1 MTSTLL
7 ELVVVG
13 MKDRLLIASD
23 DDAYNDSLNNSG
35 NEAIDYVNMRL
46 KPYNDSVTNDTTNKG
61 ILIAITCD
69 IGSGIFKR
77 RHMPKDFDT
86 EGWLKLG
93 IQKLE
98 QYIKNTYFKG
108 RIYIVGEEE

>member
-1 MTSTLL
+1 
-7 ELVVVG
+7 

-61 ILIAITCD
+61 ILIAVTCD

-77 RHMPKDFDT
+77 RHMPRDVEG
-86 EGWLKLG
+86 EGWLSLG
-93 IQKLE
+93 RKKLE
-98 QYIKNTYFKG
+98 QYIKDTYHKG
-108 RIYIVGEEE
+108 KIVIV